1 MSYETKRVVC
11 KPNLCKMLLAAKNAQ
26 FLLIGNVD
34 CFSFSKVVK
43 YFTARSRSILAERLI
58 YIMHVLSSSQKSGAC
73 GLFVSK

>member
-1 MSYETKRVVC
+1 MQNVASGKKCTV
-11 KPNLCKMLLAAKNAQ
+11 
-26 FLLIGNVD
+26 FLIGNVD

-58 YIMHVLSSSQKSGAC
+58 YIMHVLSSCQNSGAC